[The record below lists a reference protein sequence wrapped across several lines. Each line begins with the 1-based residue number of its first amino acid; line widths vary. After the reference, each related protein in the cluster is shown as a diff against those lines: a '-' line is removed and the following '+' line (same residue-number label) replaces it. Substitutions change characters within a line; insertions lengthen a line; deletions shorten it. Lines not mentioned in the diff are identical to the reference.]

1 MRMLLPW
8 ENPMNFHDP
17 HIQPAIAL
25 IAGVLVL
32 LMPRLL
38 NYIVAIAL
46 IIYGLVGLNA
56 IYKFMG

>member
-1 MRMLLPW
+1 
-8 ENPMNFHDP
+8 MNFHDP

-25 IAGVLVL
+25 VAGVLVL

-38 NYIVAIAL
+38 NYIVALAL

-56 IYKFMG
+56 IYKFVGG